1 MPRPVKRD
9 RRIGRRATGYS
20 LRPAG
25 YCLIELMAAV
35 AIAGALSAAAS
46 PALLATID
54 DSRARAAARF
64 MSTRLYRT
72 RMEAVA
78 RASNVAIRFVPS
90 GSAYGYAVYRD
101 GNGNGVLSRDI
112 QRGVDTE
119 IHPLERLSDQFSGVD
134 FGVLPGLAAA
144 DPGSTPPGDDAIKLG
159 SGNMVSFSPVGTSST
174 GTLYIR
180 GKHNTQYAVV
190 VFGETGKTR
199 ILKYNQQNGEW
210 SPI

>member
-9 RRIGRRATGYS
+9 SCIDW
-20 LRPAG
+20 PASG

-35 AIAGALSAAAS
+35 AVAGALSAAAT

-54 DSRARAAARF
+54 DSRARGAALF

-72 RMEAVA
+72 RTEAVS

-90 GSAYGYAVYRD
+90 GSAYGYAVYQD

-112 QRGVDTE
+112 QRGVDPE
-119 IHPLERLSDQFSGVD
+119 IHPLERLADQFSGVD
-134 FGVLPGLAAA
+134 FGALPGLPPA
-144 DPGSTPPGDDAIKLG
+144 DPDSSPPGADPIKLG
-159 SGNMVSFSPVGTSST
+159 SGDMVSFSPIGTSST

-180 GKHNTQYAVV
+180 GKHNTQYAVI

-199 ILKYNQQNGEW
+199 TLKYNQQNGEW